1 MYRLIETCIL
11 LTFSCI
17 NLFTILHASS
27 LMQRQAPHHAMFLQT
42 RVEVQKDRTGTS
54 SAEGDHVR
62 GPCHFHIY
70 SQGYTFKA
78 IKNVDNLNAYEL
90 AYSLL

>member
-1 MYRLIETCIL
+1 MHPSMYRLIETCIL

-42 RVEVQKDRTGTS
+42 PMLKCRRTGQGPAVQKVTMS
-54 SAEGDHVR
+54 EDHV
-62 GPCHFHIY
+62 
-70 SQGYTFKA
+70 TF
-78 IKNVDNLNAYEL
+78 IFIHRVI
-90 AYSLL
+90 LLKLLRM